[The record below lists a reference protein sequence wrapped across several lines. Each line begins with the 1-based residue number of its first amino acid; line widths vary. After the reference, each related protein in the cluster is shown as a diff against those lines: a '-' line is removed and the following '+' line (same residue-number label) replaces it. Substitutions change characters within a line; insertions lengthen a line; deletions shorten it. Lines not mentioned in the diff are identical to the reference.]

1 MHQPSFLIFQDLDRL
16 LLLNQG
22 RTIYQGKAQGIYDY
36 MVSELKMVVP
46 LNSTLSD
53 FFMMEISE
61 YKSERCEHRTLL
73 NEESYNIRLKEKN
86 EMEMQSAK
94 KQVLQEGFT

>member
-22 RTIYQGKAQGIYDY
+22 KTIYQGKAQEIYDY
-36 MVSELKMVVP
+36 MTNDLNIVVP
-46 LNSTLSD
+46 LSSTLSD

-61 YKSERCEHRTLL
+61 YKEERFTHKTLL
-73 NEESYNIRLKEKN
+73 NE
-86 EMEMQSAK
+86 
-94 KQVLQEGFT
+94 